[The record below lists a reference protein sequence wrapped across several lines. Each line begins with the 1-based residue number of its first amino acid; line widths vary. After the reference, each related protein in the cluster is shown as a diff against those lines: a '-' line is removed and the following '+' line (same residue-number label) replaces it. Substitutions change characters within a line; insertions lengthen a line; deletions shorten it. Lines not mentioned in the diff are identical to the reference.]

1 MNEILI
7 TISLILFGITFLLL
21 IGSYFGGTIALGIL
35 IAFIIFLVLVKVRG
49 SSQLAK
55 IEEEGR
61 QIVARQ
67 EKERVE
73 AELERT
79 VRRSEIETQREQC
92 LDEMS
97 NECFKITDKHRLTL
111 IKKHGQIIT
120 RDDYGIVIGLDK
132 WGEEVS
138 YFVENIL
145 LPEPAIRDIIVR
157 RAELQEELEV
167 VEKQY
172 IGQETRDQL
181 RASSFDAD
189 VTFLR
194 TVVRNWIE
202 MLAQEKSEKFGEID
216 FETMSG
222 AMFEIFC
229 QETLQNTGWSVVRK
243 GGTGDQGVDLIAK
256 REGVVV
262 AIQCKRYSKPVGNKA
277 VQEVEAGRQFEQAH
291 RAAVVSTADYTPAA
305 RQLASSL
312 GVLLLHH
319 EDLERLHE
327 VIAP

>member
-1 MNEILI
+1 MNETLI
-7 TISLILFGITFLLL
+7 AISLILF
-21 IGSYFGGTIALGIL
+21 
-35 IAFIIFLVLVKVRG
+35 AFIGFLVVLKFRG
-49 SSQLAK
+49 SSQLAQ

-67 EKERVE
+67 EKERAD

-79 VRRSEIETQREQC
+79 ARRNEIEPQREQC

-97 NECFKITDKHRLTL
+97 NECFKITDKHRFTL
-111 IKKHGQIIT
+111 IKKHDQIIT

-138 YFVENIL
+138 YFVENVL

-157 RAELQEELEV
+157 RAELQEELEL

-194 TVVRNWIE
+194 TLVRNWIE
-202 MLAQEKSEKFGEID
+202 ALAQEKNEKFREID
-216 FETMSG
+216 FATMSG

-229 QETLQNTGWSVVRK
+229 QETLENSGWSVVRK

-327 VIAP
+327 VVAL